1 VASNSKRRKSQ
12 DPYALTQARQRKA
25 ANLSRQRVLREQ
37 RTAALGDPVTGHPTP
52 FTESLQ
58 ARGPPKTL
66 SVQGDPVSNNNNT
79 TFIAAQTTYLNHCVS
94 SRELDAAL
102 TRSQKLTE
110 PVKNT
115 DSSSSDPQAVDEVAQ
130 SHQDAHNA
138 ARVAVNR
145 IMQLDIGSSKDRTRV
160 NIQRC
165 IDNFGRHN
173 TDTVLRPKPVSY
185 THPSAPIRPSRAPR
199 AGPDT
204 GSPEVQAAILTTKIL
219 VLARQLETTGHKD
232 KHNKR
237 NLRLLVHRRQKL
249 LNYLRRKERG
259 GPRWQ
264 NLIAS
269 LGLTDAAWKGEI
281 SL

>member
-1 VASNSKRRKSQ
+1 M
-12 DPYALTQARQRKA
+12 
-25 ANLSRQRVLREQ
+25 
-37 RTAALGDPVTGHPTP
+37 
-52 FTESLQ
+52 
-58 ARGPPKTL
+58 L
-66 SVQGDPVSNNNNT
+66 SVQGDSLSNNNNT
-79 TFIAAQTTYLNHCVS
+79 TFFAAQTTYLNHFVS
-94 SRELDAAL
+94 SQELDAAL
-102 TRSQKLTE
+102 TRSRKLTE
-110 PVKNT
+110 PAKKT
-115 DSSSSDPQAVDEVAQ
+115 DSSSSDPQALDEEVQ
-130 SHQDAHNA
+130 RHQDAHNA
-138 ARVAVNR
+138 AQEAVNR
-145 IMQLDIGSSKDRTRV
+145 IMRLNISSSKDRTRV

-165 IDNFGRHN
+165 IDTFGRHN
-173 TDTVLRPKPVSY
+173 TDTVLRPKPVSI
-185 THPSAPIRPSRAPR
+185 THPSAPVRPSGAPR

-232 KHNKR
+232 KQNKR

-269 LGLTDAAWKGEI
+269 LGLTDAAWKVEI